1 MTTEPLNLLLAG
13 KNTATRKD
21 LIQQSLTTLWNISTW
36 SEDENFGRFVE
47 LLPKADAVVAGSIK
61 GTWPSAPNLKLRQ
74 VPHTGI
80 NWVSP
85 NDMPK
90 GCIVC
95 NTFGHEIAI
104 AEYILACM
112 LDLAIGLSKID
123 RTFKKDFW
131 ADYHPGIGPNH
142 LELYG
147 KTAGIIGYGHIGR
160 EVAARAN
167 AFGMK
172 SIAVSRTIYP
182 APELASFKTM
192 ADIDQ
197 LLATADYI
205 ILALPLSDET
215 NGLIDADKFSKMKS
229 DAVLINVGRG
239 HVVDESAL
247 YSALLEKRIRGAAI
261 DVWYQYPKDGDADC
275 APSKHPFENL
285 ENAIM
290 TPHCSGSTDAMRD
303 RRWTFIISNLDR
315 FARGEPIE
323 NFCFEGTRPDV

>member
-13 KNTATRKD
+13 KNTAPRKE
-21 LIQQSLTTLWNISTW
+21 LIQQHLTTSWNISTW
-36 SEDENFGRFVE
+36 SEDEDFGRFVE
-47 LLPKADAVVAGSIK
+47 LLPTADAVVAGSIK

-85 NDMPK
+85 DDMPK

-112 LDLAIGLSKID
+112 LDSAIGLSKID
-123 RTFKKDFW
+123 RTFRTDFW

-142 LELYG
+142 LELHG
-147 KTAGIIGYGHIGR
+147 KTVGIIGYGHIGR

-182 APELASFKTM
+182 APELASFNTM
-192 ADIDQ
+192 ADLDQ
-197 LLATADYI
+197 LLATADYVV
-205 ILALPLSDET
+205 LALPLSDET
-215 NGLIDADKFSKMKS
+215 EGLIDADKFSKMKS

-247 YSALLEKRIRGAAI
+247 YSALFEKRIRGAAI
-261 DVWYQYPKDGDADC
+261 DVWYQYPKDGDPDC

-285 ENAIM
+285 ENVIM

-303 RRWTFIISNLDR
+303 RRWTFIASNLDR
-315 FARGEPIE
+315 FARGEPLE